1 VNEGAPLTEVQHSQI
16 AARDQFFKVYNRIS
30 TRLKNPQD
38 AAERAL
44 KAREVQTL
52 ISGDGESQT
61 SLRESFFYKYKKAF
75 GSGPAVTFYVHT
87 LCKHLTQHIRD
98 IPADI
103 MTLSG
108 QALEHCNKLRKAA
121 VQLTN
126 KRHFT
131 VEDLT
136 KAGKRK
142 RGAMDQL
149 LCMDIVSKY
158 LLSEYKMRPSYYAF
172 SWYYART
179 VKRVG
184 RTMTEL
190 EKKELAN

>member
-1 VNEGAPLTEVQHSQI
+1 MA
-16 AARDQFFKVYNRIS
+16 
-30 TRLKNPQD
+30 
-38 AAERAL
+38 
-44 KAREVQTL
+44 
-52 ISGDGESQT
+52 
-61 SLRESFFYKYKKAF
+61 
-75 GSGPAVTFYVHT
+75 
-87 LCKHLTQHIRD
+87 
-98 IPADI
+98 
-103 MTLSG
+103 LSG

-158 LLSEYKMRPSYYAF
+158 LLSEYKMRPSYYA
-172 SWYYART
+172 R
-179 VKRVG
+179 G
-184 RTMTEL
+184 TMQGQ
-190 EKKELAN
+190 